1 MAFHTFLDSLRS
13 KKKYLVWPIL
23 KQNRAGLLNEG
34 LSDISLL
41 LETGMAVA
49 TDVVSLV

>member
-1 MAFHTFLDSLRS
+1 MCIYIYIYIFIFF
-13 KKKYLVWPIL
+13 LVWPIL
-23 KQNRAGLLNEG
+23 KQNRPGVLKEG
-34 LSDISLL
+34 LVDSSLL